1 MAVDTLSHLIRDN
14 YLIALLRGK
23 RSQLLN
29 HQQLISLSESKSQ
42 SEITGLLS
50 EGSYGPELSKLQEES
65 SPIETE
71 RAIRLGFARS
81 VRGLISA
88 SKGDT
93 HEFLVEY
100 RRRFDAYDLA
110 GLVVFKAQ
118 GKAWEEFLA
127 TRQPL
132 GLMNE
137 QELHPLY
144 SLEDLSAMAAEGGD
158 RHLVARLKGFSM
170 EDAAGEGASLVRDII
185 NGWGEERFYKY
196 IDDKLSGADR
206 ENCKPIAG
214 STIDVANLTIIL
226 RSKILNAPGVKD
238 HLIHSHW
245 KINQRYLDQLLG
257 ATEVSQA
264 LDAIASHEYY
274 YKMLAGGRQKYE
286 ETKSLA
292 FIEVALR
299 KHQLKLSTRLFL
311 GFPYSVGIVLAFL
324 TLKENEARN
333 LAAVITGVGAGL
345 PGDQLRS
352 LIAVQD

>member
-1 MAVDTLSHLIRDN
+1 VGSDTLAHLIRDN

-23 RSQLLN
+23 RSQLLD
-29 HQQLISLSESKSQ
+29 HQQLVSLSESKSQ
-42 SEITGLLS
+42 SEIVGLLA

-81 VRGLISA
+81 VRALISA

-93 HEFLVEY
+93 HEFLVQY

-118 GKAWEEFLA
+118 GKSWEEYVA

-137 QELHPLY
+137 QELHRLY
-144 SLEDLSAMAAEGGD
+144 SLEDLAQIAEQAGD
-158 RHLVARLKGFSM
+158 RHLVTRLKGFSM
-170 EDAAGEGASLVRDII
+170 EDAAGEGASLVRDTIS
-185 NGWGEERFYKY
+185 GWGEERFYKY
-196 IDDKLSGADR
+196 IDDKLSGPDR
-206 ENCKPIAG
+206 ENCRPIAG
-214 STIDVANLTIIL
+214 STIDIANLTIIL

-238 HLIHSHW
+238 HLIPSHW
-245 KINQRYLDQLLG
+245 KLNQRYLDQLLT
-257 ATEVSQA
+257 ATDVSQA
-264 LDAIASHEYY
+264 LDAMATQEYY
-274 YKMLAGGRQKYE
+274 SKILSGGRQRYE

-292 FIEVALR
+292 FIEVGLR
-299 KHQLKLSTRLFL
+299 KHQLHLSTRLFL
-311 GFPYSVGIVLAFL
+311 GFPCSVGIVLAFL
-324 TLKENEARN
+324 VLKENEARN

-345 PGDQLRS
+345 PGTELRS
-352 LIAVQD
+352 LIAVQE